1 MFERGIRGGITQA
14 VRKYASANNKYMK
27 DKFNPNEDTTYL
39 QYLDANNLY
48 GWAMSQPLPAGGF
61 KWTDVNPNK
70 ISELATRTD
79 KGYLLEVDV
88 SYSEELHSSH
98 NGLPFMCERM
108 EINGIEK
115 LVPNLRDKKNY
126 VVHIQGLNQA
136 LQHGLRLNR
145 IHRAIEFNQSPWL
158 KTYIDFNTQLRT
170 TATNDFEKDSFKL
183 MNNSVFGKRME
194 NIRKHRNIK
203 LVMTEE
209 KYLCTVMKPNFKSGV
224 LFGENLMGCEMG
236 KIKVVVNKPVY
247 PGQAIL
253 DLSKI
258 IMYVFH
264 YDYMVPKYSLE
275 KLKLYYMDTDSL
287 VYDIKTE
294 DFYEDIADDVE
305 ARFNTS
311 GYSKTDFRPL
321 PIGLNKKVIGLMKD
335 ELGGKIMTE
344 FVALRPKLYSY
355 KKLDGSEDKK
365 CKGIKRCVVKK
376 TLTFEDYKTCLF
388 SDSTEY
394 RSQLMFR
401 SAKHEVHTIKVN
413 KVTLNRDD
421 GKRISRKDGISTF
434 ARGHKDLSW
443 SPLLGGL
450 SLI

>member
-14 VRKYASANNKYMK
+14 VRKYASANNKYMG
-27 DKFNPNEDTTYL
+27 DKFNPKEDTTYL

-48 GWAMSQPLPAGGF
+48 GWGMSQPLPAGGF
-61 KWTDVNPNK
+61 KWTDVNPNE

-88 SYSEELHSSH
+88 SYLKELHNPH
-98 NGLPFMCERM
+98 NDLPFMCERT
-108 EINGIEK
+108 EINGVEK

-126 VVHIQGLNQA
+126 VIHIQALNQA
-136 LQHGLRLNR
+136 LQHGLRLDR
-145 IHRAIEFNQSPWL
+145 IHQAIEFNQSPWL

-170 TATNDFEKDSFKL
+170 AANNDFEKDFFKL
-183 MNNSVFGKRME
+183 MNNSVFGKTME

-203 LVMTEE
+203 LVTTEE
-209 KYLCTVMKPNFKSGV
+209 KYLHTVMKPNFKYGV
-224 LFGENLMGCEMG
+224 LFGENLMG
-236 KIKVVVNKPVY
+236 KIKVVMNKPVY
-247 PGQAIL
+247 LGQAVL

-258 IMYVFH
+258 LMYEFH
-264 YDYMVPKYSLE
+264 YDYMVPKYGLE
-275 KLKLYYMDTDSL
+275 KLKLCYMDTDSL

-294 DFYEDIADDVE
+294 DFYEDIANNVE
-305 ARFNTS
+305 ARFDTS

-321 PIGLNKKVIGLMKD
+321 PIGLNEKVIGLMKD
-335 ELGGKIMTE
+335 ELGGKIMKE
-344 FVALRPKLYSY
+344 FVALGPKFCSY

-365 CKGIKRCVVKK
+365 CKGIKKCVVKK
-376 TLTFEDYKTCLF
+376 TLTFEDYKACLF
-388 SDSTEY
+388 NDSTEY

-401 SAKHEVHTIKVN
+401 SAKHEVHTIEVN
-413 KVTLNRDD
+413 KVALNGDD
-421 GKRISRKDGISTF
+421 DKRISRKDRISTF

-443 SPLLGGL
+443 SPLLGVL